1 MKISETP
8 NCTLYSDERYGYVA
22 TNNLYFDENIE
33 SRFKL
38 RQAQTFDDEVYT
50 YYGYSLTSDLLLKI
64 NASRCH
70 NNKDSRLTMQA
81 DLYLCDADNISSK
94 TDTNVINAAAAVFA
108 AVCTKAKSVE
118 VLDEETLIS
127 AISYLK
133 VYFPKSMKK
142 RFSFTTNDDSGN
154 TLFVKF
160 TNDPTAVGEEK
171 FYEYISLASNSEYVS
186 VFCKE
191 IDKLA
196 SKNGLRFGV
205 VELLD
210 KVMSAKHAEEIK
222 HQEERRIAELQKESE
237 TEKSNTRTW
246 VKLNPALLAHEQ
258 IYFSFITPHYLAK
271 DYIDVSRSSA
281 NEKELRQYLDSI
293 AVPNNEFYR
302 SYKALL
308 LDEKSGTELMLSI
321 LLMTGDIRRYHK
333 YSKQLEKPE
342 ETFAQMYFNYLH
354 KYFSIK
360 EVFSIFRKT
369 NTPLRSRRMIIWSL
383 IKKVV
388 KRKTSSKN

>member
-94 TDTNVINAAAAVFA
+94 TDTNVFNAAAAVFA

-142 RFSFTTNDDSGN
+142 RFSFTTNDDSGY
-154 TLFVKF
+154 TPFVKF
-160 TNDPTAVGEEK
+160 TDHITVDEI
-171 FYEYISLASNSEYVS
+171 FYEYVSLPSNSEYVS
-186 VFCKE
+186 IFCKQ

-196 SKNGLRFGV
+196 SQNGLRFGV
-205 VELLD
+205 VELLE
-210 KVMSAKHAEEIK
+210 KVISIK
-222 HQEERRIAELQKESE
+222 HNDDKKRQEEERRIAELQKESESE

-271 DYIDVSRSSA
+271 DYIAVRRSSA
-281 NEKELRQYLDSI
+281 N
-293 AVPNNEFYR
+293 
-302 SYKALL
+302 
-308 LDEKSGTELMLSI
+308 
-321 LLMTGDIRRYHK
+321 
-333 YSKQLEKPE
+333 
-342 ETFAQMYFNYLH
+342 
-354 KYFSIK
+354 
-360 EVFSIFRKT
+360 
-369 NTPLRSRRMIIWSL
+369 
-383 IKKVV
+383 
-388 KRKTSSKN
+388 